1 MYITKSLIYSDQFSQ
16 TAFKNIFVGVLS
28 KLFEASFDFNQGT
41 FSKLVYFIANW
52 SGAKMH

>member
-1 MYITKSLIYSDQFSQ
+1 MTVSIIYSMQFLQ
-16 TAFKNIFVGVLS
+16 KIFVGVSS
-28 KLFEASFDFNQGT
+28 KLLEASFDFNQGT